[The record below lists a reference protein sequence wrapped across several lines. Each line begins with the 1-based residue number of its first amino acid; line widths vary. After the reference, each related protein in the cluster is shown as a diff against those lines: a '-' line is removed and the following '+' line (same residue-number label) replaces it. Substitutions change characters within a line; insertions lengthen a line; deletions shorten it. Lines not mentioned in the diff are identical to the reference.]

1 MPIPAQCYPHDES
14 GSQAYFKAA
23 RELSMLLELRLQA
36 ADWPQGMGDNS
47 GVDRAEIARIGK
59 AAEEEQQTWIDERL
73 ATMHSLAAGSD
84 PEHCP

>member
-1 MPIPAQCYPHDES
+1 
-14 GSQAYFKAA
+14 
-23 RELSMLLELRLQA
+23 MLLELRLQA